1 MEKTP
6 AQKES
11 TRKSARKYR
20 EKQRRARDALMNKVA
35 ALEAENAI
43 LRQRVHEAEA
53 RHDFLNGIVGS
64 VEAEKVEDFSLW
76 TIVY

>member
-1 MEKTP
+1 
-6 AQKES
+6 
-11 TRKSARKYR
+11 
-20 EKQRRARDALMNKVA
+20 MNKVA

-53 RHDFLNGIVGS
+53 RHAFLNGSVGS